1 MTISDTQQQVSSIS
15 GNNNVYLSDENT
27 SRSLVVNSYARING
41 DNIRNNLVDVD
52 SVSERELAR
61 ENLTSDRVRLVTVS
75 RDNDRDN
82 FALVLSVYLWV
93 VVLTTF
99 SFYET

>member
-1 MTISDTQQQVSSIS
+1 MTISDTQQQVSSVS

-41 DNIRNNLVDVD
+41 DNIRSNLVDVD

>member
-1 MTISDTQQQVSSIS
+1 MTISDTQQQVSSVS

-41 DNIRNNLVDVD
+41 DNIRSNIVDVD